1 MIVSARPSTDTD
13 AERAEVVEIMKV
25 IADEIRDQRGGAVH
39 LAEQIAPRDVEVTF
53 VGCIDDVAV
62 GFAQVRVVVHDR
74 QNIVG
79 EVLAYGV
86 LADARGVGVGE
97 AMLDLVIDYCRS
109 RGCTGIDAQ
118 ALPGARET
126 KNFFETFGFTAR
138 RLVVHHSLRT
148 ISDTPDISGT
158 PETLN
163 ISADP
168 DRTS

>member
-1 MIVSARPSTDTD
+1 MIVSARSSTGND
-13 AERAEVVEIMKV
+13 AERTEISEIMKA

-39 LAEQIAPRDVEVTF
+39 LAEQIAPRNVEVTF

-62 GFAQVRVVVHDR
+62 GFAQVGVVIHNP
-74 QNIVG
+74 QNVIG

-86 LADARGVGVGE
+86 LAEARGVGVGE

-138 RLVVHHSLRT
+138 RLVVHHSLCSNLET
-148 ISDTPDISGT
+148 TESPNIPGTLGAPAHSD
-158 PETLN
+158 
-163 ISADP
+163 
-168 DRTS
+168 